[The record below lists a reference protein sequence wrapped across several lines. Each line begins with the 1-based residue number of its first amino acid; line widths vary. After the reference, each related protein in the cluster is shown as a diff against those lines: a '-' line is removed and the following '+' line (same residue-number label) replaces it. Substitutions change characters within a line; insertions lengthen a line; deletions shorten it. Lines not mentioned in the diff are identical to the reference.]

1 MKVSLYLLALVIV
14 TVLLSL
20 VDLPALLK
28 KKERKELFVVVSLF
42 SIGFILNF
50 LLIIGVELPNPNKFI
65 ISVIQIFLKI
75 THLP

>member
-1 MKVSLYLLALVIV
+1 MKVSLYVLALIIV

-28 KKERKELFVVVSLF
+28 KKDLKELFVVVSLF

-50 LLIIGVELPNPNKFI
+50 LLIIGVKLPNPNKLI
-65 ISVIQIFLKI
+65 VSVFQFVFK
-75 THLP
+75 

>member
-1 MKVSLYLLALVIV
+1 MKVYLYVLTLIIV

-28 KKERKELFVVVSLF
+28 KKNLKELFVVVSLF

-50 LLIIGVELPNPNKFI
+50 LLILGAKLPNPNKLI
-65 ISVIQIFLKI
+65 VSVFQVFLK
-75 THLP
+75 